1 MPQALDLTKE
11 FPRSPYTELDGY
23 MWLPRLID
31 KARAG
36 FAGTRGEYTA
46 YPCGADKRFI
56 AAYGLD
62 ADALGEVIKSGASDE
77 EIVAW
82 VKANQKAVTAEEVAA
97 FRKHQLAPIT
107 DPEMLAYFTPMRDAA
122 APGRPE
128 IDNWSKLIAVEENHA
143 IPASV

>member
-11 FPRSPYTELDGY
+11 FPRSPYAELDGY

-31 KARAG
+31 KARAC
-36 FAGTRGEYTA
+36 FAGSLGEYTP

-56 AAYGLD
+56 GAYGLD
-62 ADALGEVIKSGASDE
+62 ADALGEVIKSGASDA
-77 EIVAW
+77 EIVSW
-82 VKANQKAVTAEEVAA
+82 VKANQKELTAEEVAA

-107 DPEMLAYFTPMRDAA
+107 DAQMLSYFTPMRDQV

-143 IPASV
+143 IPATV